1 MFFFRKKEEEE
12 IGIRSLLS
20 VFIVPVAVIFVVILI
35 GGLCV
40 NWKIPSSEALIN
52 VKNVKDPLQCDV
64 KEHII
69 NSGEVFARL
78 NTALDLSDEQL
89 QDLLEA
95 SKTVYDL
102 TQIKTGNVIR
112 SFFNP
117 SNNEFQKLEYDIDK
131 DNVLVI
137 EKKDN
142 GELKAEKRAIEYE
155 IELIKVSGKVE
166 ETLYQTGKNLGLE
179 DKTIME
185 MADVFA
191 WDIDFGFDVKKGDEF
206 GVLYEKRRLD
216 GQEVAPGMVFIAY
229 YQNQN
234 EDHWA
239 VYYKDFEG
247 REDYYDLEGHCL
259 RRQFLKAPI
268 NYRYISSGYSLKRY
282 HPVWHTYTT
291 HQAIDYAAACGT
303 PVSASGA
310 GTIIFAGWKNNVYG
324 RTVEIRHNGVYTTRY
339 AHLSGYA
346 KGIKYGAKVNQGQIV
361 GFVGTSGT
369 STGCHLD
376 YAMMKYGSFVNPLT
390 QNFERSS
397 PVKDIYRE
405 DFNLHKELLL
415 KVFNSK

>member
-1 MFFFRKKEEEE
+1 MSFFRKKEEEIE
-12 IGIRSLLS
+12 IRNLFS
-20 VFIVPVAVIFVVILI
+20 VFIVSATVILVVILI
-35 GGLCV
+35 SGLSV
-40 NWKIPSSEALIN
+40 NQKIPSVEAIIDAEN
-52 VKNVKDPLQCDV
+52 KENPLPYEV

-69 NSGEVFARL
+69 NSGEVFAKL

-89 QDLLEA
+89 QGLLEA

-102 TQIKTGNVIR
+102 TQIKTGNSIR
-112 SFFNP
+112 SFFDPGND
-117 SNNEFQKLEYDIDK
+117 EFQKLEYDIDK
-131 DNVLVI
+131 DHVLVI
-137 EKKDN
+137 EKKEN
-142 GELKAEKRAIEYE
+142 RELKAEKKAIEYE
-155 IELIKVSGKVE
+155 IELTKVSGTVE
-166 ETLYQTGKNLGLE
+166 ETLYQTGKDLGLE

-191 WDIDFGFDVKKGDEF
+191 WDIDFGFDVKKGDKF
-206 GVLYEKRRLD
+206 SVLYEKRRLN
-216 GQEVAPGMVFIAY
+216 GGEVAPGKVLIAY

-234 EDHWA
+234 KDHWA
-239 VYYKDFEG
+239 VYYKDFEN
-247 REDYYDLEGHCL
+247 REDYYNLEGECL

-310 GTIIFAGWKNNVYG
+310 GTVIFTGWKNNVYG

-346 KGIKYGAKVNQGQIV
+346 KGIKYGAKVNQGQVI

-376 YAMMKYGSFVNPLT
+376 FAMTKYGAFVNPLT
-390 QNFERSS
+390 QNFERSD
-397 PVKDIYRE
+397 PVKDAYLE
-405 DFNLHKELLL
+405 DFNFHKELLL
-415 KVFNSK
+415 KTFNSK

>member
-1 MFFFRKKEEEE
+1 MSFFRKKEEIE
-12 IGIRSLLS
+12 IRSLFS
-20 VFIVPVAVIFVVILI
+20 VFIVSATVILVVILI
-35 GGLCV
+35 SGLFV
-40 NWKIPSSEALIN
+40 NQKVPSVEAIIDAENKENSL
-52 VKNVKDPLQCDV
+52 PYEV

-69 NSGEVFARL
+69 NSGEVFAKL

-89 QDLLEA
+89 QGLLEA
-95 SKTVYDL
+95 SKAVYDL
-102 TQIKTGNVIR
+102 TQIKTGNAIR

-117 SNNEFQKLEYDIDK
+117 PNDEFQKLEYDIDK
-131 DNVLVI
+131 DHVLVI
-137 EKKDN
+137 EKKEN
-142 GELKAEKRAIEYE
+142 GELKAEKKAIEYE
-155 IELIKVSGKVE
+155 IELIKVSGTVE
-166 ETLYQTGKNLGLE
+166 ETLYQTGKDLGLE

-206 GVLYEKRRLD
+206 GVLYEKRRLN
-216 GQEVAPGMVFIAY
+216 GQKVAPGTVLVAY
-229 YQNQN
+229 FKNQN

-239 VYYKDFEG
+239 VYYKDFES
-247 REDYYDLEGHCL
+247 REDYYDLEGNCL

-268 NYRYISSGYSLKRY
+268 NYRYISSGYTLSRY
-282 HPVWHTYTT
+282 HPIWHTYTT

-310 GTIIFAGWKNNVYG
+310 GTVIFAGWKNNVYG

-346 KGIKYGAKVNQGQIV
+346 KGIKYGAKVNQGQII

-376 YAMMKYGSFVNPLT
+376 FAMTKYGSFVNPLT
-390 QNFERSS
+390 QNFERSD
-397 PVKDIYRE
+397 PVKDAYRE
-405 DFNLHKELLL
+405 DFNFHKELLL
-415 KVFNSK
+415 KTFNSK